1 MKTIPEKFESPMARL
16 RWVLKALRA
25 PDGCPWDREQTLQSI
40 QPCLQEECYELL
52 SAMVENDLENHQEEL
67 GDVLLQVLFQSDIRE
82 DEGAFTFDDVVN
94 RLADKLISR
103 HSHVFGQV
111 DAKDTEAVLQ
121 NWEREKQKEHKTP
134 KASALDGVPE
144 ALPALLKAQR
154 VQHKAAKVGFDWK
167 DAEGP
172 EAKIAE
178 ELTELRTAIATG
190 NADAIADEYGDVLFS
205 LVNLAR
211 HIHVDA
217 ESALR
222 MSTAKFAKRF
232 RAVEARVKA
241 SGQEMKTLSLEELD
255 RIWDAV
261 KAEGTV
267 CIR

>member
-1 MKTIPEKFESPMARL
+1 MKAIPETFESPMARL

-52 SAMVENDLENHQEEL
+52 SAMVGDDLANHQEEL

-103 HSHVFGQV
+103 HSHVFGEV
-111 DAKDTEAVLQ
+111 DAKDTEAVLR

-172 EAKIAE
+172 EAKIVE
-178 ELTELRTAIATG
+178 ELAELRTAIASG
-190 NADAIADEYGDVLFS
+190 DAEAIADEYGDVLFS
-205 LVNLAR
+205 IVNLAR
-211 HIHVDA
+211 HINVDA

-222 MSTAKFAKRF
+222 AATTKFAKRF

-241 SGQEMKTLSLEELD
+241 SGREMKAMSLEELD
-255 RIWDAV
+255 RVWDAV
-261 KAEGTV
+261 KAEGAV
-267 CIR
+267 